1 MIIVPGPQPL
11 TETRHSR
18 ELADRI
24 RRTVRD
30 YQREHPDVAESDV
43 RTALLQTTPG
53 DSSPDVTRRRKIV
66 GAALGA
72 ACAVGFGVMASTGGG
87 RALTTVAWPVVG
99 AIAAALGVAIAVMRF
114 TQRD

>member
-30 YQREHPDVAESDV
+30 YQREHPDVADSDV
-43 RTALLQTTPG
+43 RTALLNTTPG
-53 DSSPDVTRRRKIV
+53 EVSPDVTRRRKIV
-66 GAALGA
+66 VAAFAA
-72 ACAVGFGVMASTGGG
+72 ACAVGFTVMASTGGG
-87 RALTTVAWPVVG
+87 RTLSTVAWPVVG
-99 AIAAALGVAIAVMRF
+99 AVAAALGVAIAVVRF

>member
-30 YQREHPDVAESDV
+30 YQREHPDIADSDV

-53 DSSPDVTRRRKIV
+53 EDLPDVTRRRRI
-66 GAALGA
+66 AAAAVAA
-72 ACAVGFGVMASTGGG
+72 ACAVGFVVMASTGGRG
-87 RALTTVAWPVVG
+87 LSNVAWPVVG
-99 AIAAALGVAIAVMRF
+99 AIAAALGVAIAVVRF